1 MEPWVFFAT
10 LGSFLEVI
18 WTSSGF
24 WLLKNLEPSSYNAVQ
39 FTIAFLL
46 IFLYNLFFRQ
56 DFKPNYPML
65 IGGLLCGIQLFF
77 LNKGFA
83 EMNNPGLGVALFRTE
98 IIFTTIVAYFLFKS
112 PMTIEMIVY
121 MLIIVVGMYLLSM
134 KDSGSGE
141 AFEFGEWQL
150 YTVIAL
156 GCVVITDG
164 LMKFIMT
171 SNKNISMVN
180 IATNFL
186 FTAAGAA
193 TILQF
198 IDVKKL
204 GLVIKKDSEEKNP
217 DKDPLTYVL
226 LLVCGF
232 IEMIYIIIMAY
243 TIKFSFNPGMG
254 KAIISSSAFF
264 ITLLSSFIFK
274 DATLDAYNWSG
285 LVLILIFVT
294 FIGLMNKKGQLFFK
308 M

>member
-10 LGSFLEVI
+10 VGSFLEVI

-39 FTIAFLL
+39 FSIAFLL

-141 AFEFGEWQL
+141 TFEFGEWQL
-150 YTVIAL
+150 YTLIAL

-204 GLVIKKDSEEKNP
+204 GLVVKKDSEEKDP

-264 ITLLSSFIFK
+264 ITLLSTFIFK
-274 DATLDAYNWSG
+274 DATLDAYNWGG

-294 FIGLMNKKGQLFFK
+294 FIGLMNKKGQLFIK
-308 M
+308 

>member
-10 LGSFLEVI
+10 VGSFLEVI

-39 FTIAFLL
+39 FSIAFLL

-121 MLIIVVGMYLLSM
+121 MLMIVVGMYLLSM

-217 DKDPLTYVL
+217 DKDPLTYIL

>member
-10 LGSFLEVI
+10 VGSFLEVI

-180 IATNFL
+180 RR
-186 FTAAGAA
+186 
-193 TILQF
+193 
-198 IDVKKL
+198 
-204 GLVIKKDSEEKNP
+204 
-217 DKDPLTYVL
+217 
-226 LLVCGF
+226 
-232 IEMIYIIIMAY
+232 
-243 TIKFSFNPGMG
+243 
-254 KAIISSSAFF
+254 
-264 ITLLSSFIFK
+264 
-274 DATLDAYNWSG
+274 
-285 LVLILIFVT
+285 
-294 FIGLMNKKGQLFFK
+294 
-308 M
+308 

>member
-1 MEPWVFFAT
+1 
-10 LGSFLEVI
+10 
-18 WTSSGF
+18 
-24 WLLKNLEPSSYNAVQ
+24 
-39 FTIAFLL
+39 
-46 IFLYNLFFRQ
+46 
-56 DFKPNYPML
+56 
-65 IGGLLCGIQLFF
+65 
-77 LNKGFA
+77 
-83 EMNNPGLGVALFRTE
+83 
-98 IIFTTIVAYFLFKS
+98 
-112 PMTIEMIVY
+112 MTIEMIVY

-204 GLVIKKDSEEKNP
+204 GLVVKKDSEEKDP
-217 DKDPLTYVL
+217 DKDPLT
-226 LLVCGF
+226 
-232 IEMIYIIIMAY
+232 
-243 TIKFSFNPGMG
+243 
-254 KAIISSSAFF
+254 
-264 ITLLSSFIFK
+264 LS
-274 DATLDAYNWSG
+274 
-285 LVLILIFVT
+285 LIHI
-294 FIGLMNKKGQLFFK
+294 
-308 M
+308 

>member
-10 LGSFLEVI
+10 VGSFLEVI

-39 FTIAFLL
+39 FSIAFLL

-141 AFEFGEWQL
+141 TFEFGEWQL
-150 YTVIAL
+150 YTLIAL

-204 GLVIKKDSEEKNP
+204 GLVIKKDSEEKDP

-264 ITLLSSFIFK
+264 ITLLSTFIFK
-274 DATLDAYNWSG
+274 DATLDAYNWGG

-294 FIGLMNKKGQLFFK
+294 FIGLMNKKGQLFIK